1 MCHTL
6 CWVPLLR
13 PHASWTHTC
22 FDLNRMIVPF
32 GNPPHDCSV
41 PLVPVSPTREYR
53 RAALERHMFGRSD
66 LEATHV
72 SINHKI
78 THVNAGDTVGY
89 ISQHRVEAFQ
99 LCTAGFV
106 LNNAPVLAQTSE
118 VEVSYNM
125 WMHNERRS

>member
-1 MCHTL
+1 MLGC
-6 CWVPLLR
+6 
-13 PHASWTHTC
+13 
-22 FDLNRMIVPF
+22 
-32 GNPPHDCSV
+32 
-41 PLVPVSPTREYR
+41 
-53 RAALERHMFGRSD
+53 SD

-72 SINHKI
+72 SIYHKPAY
-78 THVNAGDTVGY
+78 VNAGDAVRDVC
-89 ISQHRVEAFQ
+89 QHSVEAFQ